1 MRNHLK
7 LLLRSNKLCLL
18 FLGGIILLLA
28 GLVLWKK
35 IPPETRKQATP
46 SGFQTAIEEA
56 RKKEEE
62 KRKAEE
68 EKKRQEEELKK
79 FIAQYGPCRSIPILM
94 YHHVADEQG
103 WLYVR
108 KDYFLSQMDYLTQKG
123 YTTVTLPEVV
133 ESLTSGKSLP
143 AKPAV
148 LTFDDGYLDFYE
160 NAYPIL
166 KSHNFKAT
174 IFVITQHLGG
184 ANYLS
189 WNQVQEMVSSGLVTA
204 GDHTLSH
211 PSLPPLSEEKL
222 KDQIVSAKNI
232 IEENFGGTVNVFSY
246 PYGGGN
252 GQAEKILKEAGFVA
266 AVTSSRGLSCAKLP
280 YELPRIRIGNAALSA
295 YGL

>member
-1 MRNHLK
+1 MKNHLK
-7 LLLRSNKLCLL
+7 LFL

-28 GLVLWKK
+28 GVVLWKK
-35 IPPETRKQATP
+35 IPVETRKQAST
-46 SGFQTAIEEA
+46 SGFQAAIEEA

-62 KRKAEE
+62 KRKTEE

-94 YHHVADEQG
+94 YHHVADESG

-108 KDYFLSQMDYLTQKG
+108 KDYFLGQMDFLAQKG
-123 YTTVTLPEVV
+123 YTPVTLPEVV
-133 ESLTSGKSLP
+133 ESLQTGKPLP
-143 AKPAV
+143 PKPIV
-148 LTFDDGYLDFYE
+148 LTFDDGYRDFYE

-174 IFVITQHLGG
+174 IFVISQHIGG
-184 ANYLS
+184 SAYLS
-189 WNQVQEMVSSGLVTA
+189 WAQLQEMVSSGLVIV

-211 PSLPPLSEEKL
+211 PSLLPLSEEKL
-222 KDQIVSAKNI
+222 KDEIISAKNI
-232 IEENFGGTVNVFSY
+232 IEQNLGISVNIFSY
-246 PYGGGN
+246 PYGGAN
-252 GQAEKILKEAGFVA
+252 GQAEKILKEAGFLA

-280 YELPRIRIGNAALSA
+280 YELPRIRIGNANLSA